1 MAGEIVYADL
11 RRPGGGFSPA
21 EKCHAPAL
29 CPPWHGVL
37 LKASG
42 LGHLVLLVVVVVLS
56 VQVFQGFLHPAMPS
70 APHQGSELQG
80 RNHTEQS
87 MISALMQYLCK
98 SQCESP
104 AACPG
109 CELCPQDWQL
119 HGDRCYRL
127 SKEKGNWTQG
137 KKDCKNQEAQLMT
150 FQDTEGKEY
159 IKKNTGGGMERVWIE
174 HTSSEKK
181 QSLHSPGETGE
192 MCWTLKDEALED
204 ETCTGEYNWVCQ
216 KTPFK
221 LFLPTAGDGKKCG
234 PSV

>member
-56 VQVFQGFLHPAMPS
+56 VQ
-70 APHQGSELQG
+70 
-80 RNHTEQS
+80 
-87 MISALMQYLCK
+87 
-98 SQCESP
+98 
-104 AACPG
+104 ACPG

-150 FQDTEGKEY
+150 FQDTEGKRLGKQPVTSVSQEY